1 MAKIIA
7 SKEVGFFDDELRVQ
21 ALQERDPLHKLD
33 ATMDWSSFERMIEE
47 GFAKELK
54 NNAGRPRY
62 SYLLMFKILV
72 LQRYYNM
79 SDEQAEFQILDR
91 VTFQNFL
98 GLNRADDVPD
108 ARTIW
113 LFREKLADAGLERKL
128 FEMFVGF
135 LKAQQLIAKE
145 GKIIDASF
153 VEVPRQRNTRE
164 ENAQIKKGETPEAWK
179 NNLHKLRHKDVDA
192 RWTKKNQETYYG
204 YKDHVKSDV
213 KNKFIEDYTETDAAV
228 HDSQPVEKLTKKG
241 DGSLHA
247 DSAYQGEE
255 IAKDLKEKKIESHIC
270 EKGYRNHPLTE
281 EQKHNNRIK
290 SKTRCRVEHI
300 FGFITNT
307 MKGFYL
313 RYIGRKRIRSA
324 IGMINLVYNM
334 FRYVQVRKSQLQP
347 N

>member
-1 MAKIIA
+1 MAKIIVN
-7 SKEVGFFDDELRVQ
+7 KEVGFFDQELRAQ
-21 ALQERDPLHKLD
+21 SLQERDPLYKLD
-33 ATMDWSSFERMIEE
+33 LAMDWSPFEKMLEE

-62 SYLLMFKILV
+62 GYLMMFKISV

-79 SDEQAEFQILDR
+79 SDEQAEFQIKDR
-91 VTFQNFL
+91 LTFQKFL
-98 GLNRADDVPD
+98 GLSAVDDVPD

-128 FEMFVGF
+128 FDMFVGF
-135 LKAQQLIAKE
+135 LKDQQLIAKE

-153 VEVPRQRNTRE
+153 VEVPRQRNSRE

-179 NNLHKLRHKDVDA
+179 NQMNKLRHKDVDA

-213 KNKFIEDYTETDAAV
+213 KNKFIENYTETDASV
-228 HDSQPVEKLTKKG
+228 HDSQPVDQLTKKG
-241 DGSLHA
+241 DGALHA

-255 IAKDLKEKKIESHIC
+255 IANDLAAKKIENHIC

-281 EQKHNNRIK
+281 EQKQNNRLK
-290 SKTRCRVEHI
+290 SKIRCRIEHI

-313 RYIGRKRIRSA
+313 RYIGRKRNRSA

-334 FRYVQVRKSQLQP
+334 FRYVQVSRKKSQLA
-347 N
+347 